1 MLFSS
6 LNINA
11 KAKHLPRQA
20 RDKHRE
26 NSQQGS
32 LSCSFHLLNYGPGQ
46 SEAEPSVFPESAF
59 SAVWEGYLTPDCTVE
74 GAMFQ
79 LKARGHM
86 QYAMYLDGKLVLN
99 GTESGGD
106 PPASSYSTPV
116 DITQGKKMKFK
127 FEYTQPDNTGGHP
140 AFSLRWSLQGAHALQ
155 VRKKKRHIFFEW
167 FPYVC
172 PEPVLVN

>member
-1 MLFSS
+1 M
-6 LNINA
+6 
-11 KAKHLPRQA
+11 
-20 RDKHRE
+20 
-26 NSQQGS
+26 
-32 LSCSFHLLNYGPGQ
+32 
-46 SEAEPSVFPESAF
+46 FPESAF

-127 FEYTQPDNTGGHP
+127 FEYAQPDNTGGHP
-140 AFSLRWSLQGAHALQ
+140 AFSLQWSLQGAHALQ
-155 VRKKKRHIFFEW
+155 VRKKKRHIFFECC
-167 FPYVC
+167 FPCVC

>member
-1 MLFSS
+1 M
-6 LNINA
+6 
-11 KAKHLPRQA
+11 
-20 RDKHRE
+20 
-26 NSQQGS
+26 
-32 LSCSFHLLNYGPGQ
+32 
-46 SEAEPSVFPESAF
+46 FPESAF

-116 DITQGKKMKFK
+116 DITQGKRMKFK
-127 FEYTQPDNTGGHP
+127 FEYAQPDNTGGHP
-140 AFSLRWSLQGAHALQ
+140 ARSSRSISAAISANAAGDATCCLASSAAAAVAGVHWGSG
-155 VRKKKRHIFFEW
+155 KEW
-167 FPYVC
+167 
-172 PEPVLVN
+172 NRRGITK